1 VISNRKL
8 GLFGDNPMLDDDV
21 LLTIA
26 ENLAR
31 LKLSPLLHLK
41 IAAAVVAPLMADLG
55 ENSLSPQKNG
65 KENNDA
71 KNAGGENSPRGLSGG
86 QETKRERGH
95 PKGSGHI
102 LDARA
107 KKVLHPVRRK
117 EEGSPPRL
125 PASYN
130 RVGHDISVDEQAA
143 AFLKS
148 ALADGPLPAADIEEL
163 AKGRGIGPNALER
176 AKIALSVSANRL
188 NSAHGNAVH
197 LSLPG

>member
-1 VISNRKL
+1 MACSE
-8 GLFGDNPMLDDDV
+8 
-21 LLTIA
+21 LTIA

-41 IAAAVVAPLMADLG
+41 IAAAVVAPLMAEPHARHPALTPTG
-55 ENSLSPQKNG
+55 EAAQPPPEPKSASETASPP
-65 KENNDA
+65 A
-71 KNAGGENSPRGLSGG
+71 KRKAGR
-86 QETKRERGH
+86 
-95 PKGSGHI
+95 PKGKGHV

-107 KKVLHPVRRK
+107 KKALASARRE

-125 PASYN
+125 AASYN
-130 RVGHDISVDEQAA
+130 RVRHDISVDEQAA

-148 ALADGPLPAADIEEL
+148 ALADGPLPAADIEES
-163 AKGRGIGPNALER
+163 AKGRGISANALER
-176 AKIALSVSANRL
+176 AKIALSVSASRL